1 MVKSYQKRNSL
12 KILITGPSR
21 GIGRNLAK
29 YYKNLGYEV
38 YGIARDEEKLKEV
51 CDKYFICDLS
61 NLDEVSE
68 IGKKLSN
75 VKFDIIIL
83 NAGISTPHSRD
94 FPPLSAFKKV
104 FDVNLLS
111 IHSLLEHIDFKDSK
125 LVFISSLASLLG
137 APTSLAYS
145 ASKRAL
151 NSYAESLYFGG
162 ANVILILPGFI
173 KTDMT
178 KNHTFYMPFLME
190 LDEATKKIVKI
201 IEKEKFF
208 NPFPLRFYY
217 IIKLFTLLPNGL
229 KGKILKKY
237 AKSDILE

>member
-1 MVKSYQKRNSL
+1 LIKSYQKRQKL
-12 KILITGPSR
+12 KILITGASR
-21 GIGRNLAK
+21 GIGRSLAK
-29 YYKNLGYEV
+29 YYKDKGYEV
-38 YGIARDEEKLKEV
+38 YGVARDEEKLKEI
-51 CDKYFICDLS
+51 CDKYFSCDLS

-68 IGKKLSN
+68 VSKKLSD

-94 FPPLSAFKKV
+94 FPPIDAFKKV

-111 IHSLLEHIDFKDSK
+111 IHALLEYIDFKDSK
-125 LVFISSLASLLG
+125 LVFISSLASILG

-151 NSYAESLYFGG
+151 NSYAESLYFAG
-162 ANVILILPGFI
+162 VDVRLILPGFI

-178 KNHTFYMPFLME
+178 KNHTFYMPFLMD

-201 IEKEKFF
+201 IEKDKFF

-217 IIKLFTLLPNGL
+217 IIKLFKLLPDNL
-229 KGKILKKY
+229 KRKILKKY
-237 AKSDILE
+237 AKSDIVE

>member
-1 MVKSYQKRNSL
+1 M
-12 KILITGPSR
+12 KILITGASR
-21 GIGRNLAK
+21 GIGRSLGK
-29 YYKNLGYEV
+29 YYKDKGYEV
-38 YGIARDEEKLKEV
+38 YGIARDEEKLKKV
-51 CDKYFICDLS
+51 CDYAFKCDLS

-68 IGKKLSN
+68 VSKKLSD

-94 FPPLSAFKKV
+94 FPPIDAFKKV
-104 FDVNLLS
+104 IDVNLLS
-111 IHSLLEHIDFKDSK
+111 IHTLLEHIDFKNSK

-151 NSYAESLYFGG
+151 NSYAESLYFAGID
-162 ANVILILPGFI
+162 VRLILPGFI

-178 KNHTFYMPFLME
+178 KNHTFYMPFLMD
-190 LDEATKKIVKI
+190 LDKATERIVKI
-201 IEKEKFF
+201 IEKDRFF

-217 IIKLFTLLPNGL
+217 IIKLFTLLPDNF
-229 KGKILKKY
+229 KRKILKKY
-237 AKSDILE
+237 AKSDIVE

>member
-1 MVKSYQKRNSL
+1 M
-12 KILITGPSR
+12 KILITGASR
-21 GIGRNLAK
+21 GIGRSLAK
-29 YYKNLGYEV
+29 YYKDKGYEV

-51 CDKYFICDLS
+51 CDYAFKCDLS
-61 NLDEVSE
+61 NLDDVSEVS
-68 IGKKLSN
+68 KQLSDI
-75 VKFDIIIL
+75 KFDIIIL

-94 FPPLSAFKKV
+94 FPPIDAFKKV

-111 IHSLLEHIDFKDSK
+111 IHALLEHIDFKDSK

-162 ANVILILPGFI
+162 ANVVLILPGFI

-178 KNHTFYMPFLME
+178 KNHTFYMPFLMD
-190 LDEATKKIVKI
+190 LDEATKRIVKI

-217 IIKLFTLLPNGL
+217 IIKLFALLPNGL
-229 KGKILKKY
+229 KRKILKKY